1 MAWSIVPCT
10 HESGETVRALMRDD
24 SLAGEYG
31 KLALPGVFEDAW
43 SDPFADPARRWL
55 AVVDGRAVGFCLAL
69 VLPSDSGAWA
79 MIRLGVVKPHRS
91 SGIGTALLET
101 CLAHLV
107 GPGAGPPID
116 EYCLAAWLPAGEVA
130 AFAAR
135 HAFHHARYFWKMVR
149 PRGSPP
155 RADWPAGTEPRVFDG
170 GEAMLRDWNDA
181 YLASFANHF
190 HFVRSSLEQTRAF
203 TRQRTFRPD
212 GLILAYRDGRCVGF
226 CRNTIREREGEVA
239 LLGVVPEARGLG
251 LGRAL
256 LRWSVAWLE
265 RMDAEP
271 IVLAVD
277 GENESALALYRSEGF
292 QVERTR
298 EFWARSVSS
307 SARPG
312 SRSPLSARSSS
323 SSSP

>member
-1 MAWSIVPCT
+1 MAWSIVPCAP
-10 HESGETVRALMRDD
+10 EAGETVRALVRDD

-43 SDPFADPARRWL
+43 SDPFADPALRWL
-55 AVVDGRAVGFCLAL
+55 AVADGRAVGFCQAL
-69 VLPSDSGAWA
+69 VLPSDTGAWA

-101 CLAHLV
+101 CLAHLE
-107 GPGAGPPID
+107 GRGAGTPID
-116 EYCLAAWLPAGEVA
+116 EYCLAAWLPAEGAA

-135 HAFHHARYFWKMVR
+135 HGFQHARYYWKMAR
-149 PRGSPP
+149 PRGSLPETV
-155 RADWPAGTEPRVFDG
+155 WPAGIEHRVFDG

-181 YLASFANHF
+181 YLASFAEHY
-190 HFVRSSLEQTRAF
+190 HFVRSSLDQARAF
-203 TRQRTFRPD
+203 TRQRTFRPE
-212 GLILAYRDGRCVGF
+212 GLVLAYRGGRCVGF
-226 CRNTIREREGEVA
+226 CRNTIREREGEVS

-312 SRSPLSARSSS
+312 SRSPLSARSSR